1 MPRPIALTLLA
12 ATALLA
18 AACSAG
24 GGAGETPSAVPST
37 APSAAPSEAA
47 SVAPSASAD
56 ACATEGLAVTTPGTL
71 TIGADNPAFPP
82 YFQPPAEGQTATE
95 PWELGDPTNGQGFE
109 AAVAYAIAEQ
119 LGFADAEV
127 TWVPVPFNNAIQ
139 PGDKDFDLYLTQVSY
154 SAERAEAVDLSV
166 GYFDLVQSVVGLSDT
181 PIASVTSVAGLKDVK
196 LGAPVGTTSL
206 TYITDIIQP
215 TQEPSVY
222 DTLDAAIQAV
232 QAGQIDGVV
241 VDLPTAF
248 FVTAVQLE
256 NGTIVGALPTAD
268 GQEVEHFSVVL
279 DLDSPLTPCVDA
291 AIEAI
296 RADGTLQAIT
306 DEWITGQGAPALTP

>member
-1 MPRPIALTLLA
+1 MPNRRTLSFV
-12 ATALLA
+12 TALAVLV
-18 AACSAG
+18 AACS
-24 GGAGETPSAVPST
+24 GAGASVAPSEAPST
-37 APSAAPSEAA
+37 APSVVPSEAP

-56 ACATEGLAVTTPGTL
+56 ACAKESLALTTAGTL

-82 YFQPPAEGQTATE
+82 YFQPPAEGQTGTD
-95 PWELGDPTNGQGFE
+95 PWELGDPNNGQGFV
-109 AAVAYAIAEQ
+109 AAVGIEIAER
-119 LGFADAEV
+119 LGFAGGEV
-127 TWVPVPFNNAIQ
+127 TWIPVPFNNAIQ

-166 GYFDLVQSVVGLSDT
+166 GYFDLVQSVVGLADN
-181 PIASVTSVAGLKDVK
+181 PIASVTTVAGLKDVK

-206 TYITDIIQP
+206 TYITEIIQP
-215 TQEPSVY
+215 TQEPNVY

-232 QAGQIDGVV
+232 LAGQIDGVV

-256 NGTIVGALPTAD
+256 NGKIIGSLPTAA

-291 AIEAI
+291 AIEAM

-306 DEWITGQGAPALTP
+306 DEWITGSGAPALTP

>member
-1 MPRPIALTLLA
+1 MPIRRTLPFV
-12 ATALLA
+12 ATLALLV
-18 AACSAG
+18 AACSGAG
-24 GGAGETPSAVPST
+24 GASPTASDAPST
-37 APSAAPSEAA
+37 APSTAPSEAA

-56 ACATEGLAVTTPGTL
+56 ACAAENLVLTTDGTL

-82 YFQPPAEGQTATE
+82 YYQPPAEGETGTE
-95 PWELGDPTNGQGFE
+95 PWELGDPNNGQGFE
-109 AAVAYAIAEQ
+109 AAVAYAIAEK
-119 LGFADAEV
+119 LGFAEGEV
-127 TWVPVPFNNAIQ
+127 TWIPVPFNNAIQ

-166 GYFDLVQSVVGLSDT
+166 GYFDLVQSVVGLADND
-181 PIASVTSVAGLKDVK
+181 IASVTSVAGLKDVR
-196 LGAPVGTTSL
+196 LGAPIGTTSL
-206 TYITDIIQP
+206 TYITEVIQP
-215 TQEPSVY
+215 TAEASVY

-232 QAGQIDGVV
+232 SAGQIDGVV

-256 NGTIVGALPTAD
+256 NGRIVGSLPTAA
-268 GQEVEHFSVVL
+268 GQEVEHFSAVL
-279 DLDSPLTPCVDA
+279 DKDSPLTPCVDA